1 MWGHAHNFAKAY
13 ARAIRFI
20 DINRHLGGLSVGG
33 ATGDVALHGD
43 GVDNNTGNV
52 SNEPDE
58 EPIYAR
64 SHDAWATAA
73 GSHEIPGQGWSE
85 GWGGWSGA
93 APLAWAPIDETAIG
107 ESVQGTTIEEDAQ
120 QGQQQSR

>member
-1 MWGHAHNFAKAY
+1 MSDWEPGQLHPLAMSTPMFSFMKKASRIHSGPPPRQMLTLY
-13 ARAIRFI
+13 ALPSF
-20 DINRHLGGLSVGG
+20 GFTSVQEFL
-33 ATGDVALHGD
+33 AA
-43 GVDNNTGNV
+43 
-52 SNEPDE
+52 E
-58 EPIYAR
+58 E
-64 SHDAWATAA
+64 ATAA